1 MMSDKKALTLVF
13 DDQRS
18 LDRFMSFMRCFG
30 EQTYSEWMQGADEDG
45 TATVRFDYKRDN
57 NTILCPLKANS

>member
-1 MMSDKKALTLVF
+1 MVF
-13 DDQRS
+13 DNQES
-18 LDRFMSFMRCFG
+18 LDRFMSFMLCFG
-30 EQTYSEWMQGADEDG
+30 EQTYSEWMAGADEDG